1 MKVGIVTDGK
11 YGERAFENIKRVFPC
26 QWILIEEIPPTVV
39 LDDYELKIP
48 DCDLYL
54 SYVRHPD
61 QVMALVD
68 LKKPTAFIDL
78 ILKPSAPA
86 DSKRPVIL
94 GVSFGPGF
102 LAQAQKVNP
111 KVVAFPTMC
120 SLQPN
125 TNIPEIDEFARYF
138 GRPEYET
145 IFEGGIVSEIKLIRS
160 SPCGSSA
167 AGAHFIK
174 GKPISTSILQEFAI
188 NVCHECRA
196 PRFGRTCDKELSGL
210 IHLRSLLASLAK
222 NDQFKDDSVS
232 SFITLTEQEYNK
244 RLKAAISA

>member
-1 MKVGIVTDGK
+1 MKVGIVSDGK
-11 YGERAFENIKRVFPC
+11 YGERAFENIKKIFPC

-39 LDDYELKIP
+39 LDDYELTIP

-61 QVMALVD
+61 QVMALVG
-68 LKKPTAFIDL
+68 LKPTISFSDL
-78 ILKPSAPA
+78 LLKSGISG

-102 LAQAQKVNP
+102 LAQAQKINP

-120 SLQPN
+120 SLQP
-125 TNIPEIDEFARYF
+125 TTGIPEIDEFARHF

-145 IFEGGIVSEIKLIRS
+145 IFENGMVSEVKLVRS

-167 AGAHFIK
+167 AGAQFIK

-210 IHLRSLLASLAK
+210 IHLRSLLASLSK
-222 NDQFKDDSVS
+222 STQFNDESVS
-232 SFITLTEQEYNK
+232 NFITMTEQEYQK
-244 RLKAAISA
+244 RLRAAVSA